1 MAYLI
6 DSGLWSSVFAVPAA
20 IVDQHIKMCSP
31 LSLKVLLVML
41 RHPGKP
47 VDAQWLSG
55 QLNMAPADIS
65 DALGYWIGA
74 GIVSDTALPV
84 QTTEPQ
90 EQVLAA
96 KKSAAAESVVTEVKV
111 EATGQKIITIASRP
125 KITREDVVQIA
136 QENQSIAQLLREA
149 QSILGAPLTP
159 VESEILVALCS
170 YYGMRSDVVLM
181 LLQYCVS
188 IGHKSMSYVE
198 KTAANW
204 LDRGIIT
211 HEQVEHEILRL
222 TTENENEKKIL
233 KAFGLYNRGLTP
245 KEKEYIP
252 RWFSLGLDEVL
263 IFLACERAVENT
275 GKVSFAYADKILTS
289 WKSKGIATVKAAT
302 EDLNSFSKQSE
313 PKQNKSAQTGGDS
326 SLDMDK
332 IRQLLHQPFHE

>member
-6 DSGLWSSVFAVPAA
+6 DSGIWSSVFAVPSA
-20 IVDQHIKMCSP
+20 IVDKHIKMCSP

-41 RHPGKP
+41 RYPGKP

-74 GIVSDTALPV
+74 GIVSDSALSA
-84 QTTEPQ
+84 QMSEPQ
-90 EQVLAA
+90 GLALVPQ
-96 KKSAAAESVVTEVKV
+96 KNAAAEPVVTETKN

-125 KITREDVVQIA
+125 KITREDVIQIA
-136 QENQSIAQLLREA
+136 QKDHSIAQLLQEA

-170 YYGMRSDVVLM
+170 YYGMRSDVVMM

-204 LDRGIIT
+204 LDRGIIS
-211 HEQVEHEILRL
+211 HEQVESEILRL
-222 TTENENEKKIL
+222 TAENENERKIF

-245 KEKEYIP
+245 KEKDYIP

-289 WKSKGIATVKAAT
+289 WKSKGIATIKAAT
-302 EDLNSFSKQSE
+302 EDLNSFARQPE
-313 PKQNKSAQTGGDS
+313 LKQNKSAQTGGDS